1 LKKLQNDNARG
12 NGDVAA
18 KTDNYAQKTGDN
30 GDDRRQQK
38 SAPEISAS
46 APISAPPRISLSD
59 LARANPVRFAGQK
72 NDSPGYRPKKE
83 VRMDELKKALN
94 EALGGAAD
102 NEKSEK

>member
-1 LKKLQNDNARG
+1 
-12 NGDVAA
+12 
-18 KTDNYAQKTGDN
+18 
-30 GDDRRQQK
+30 
-38 SAPEISAS
+38 
-46 APISAPPRISLSD
+46 LSD